1 MERFMTLYETV
12 YKDLYYLAFY
22 YLGNQQDAED
32 AVGEAVLNA
41 YENFASL
48 RKKEA
53 FRGWIIRI
61 LVNQCKLQQRK
72 SGIQKAAE
80 LITEPSY
87 HPKLEDSLVTSELL
101 QKLSDEERMIVVL
114 SVFGGYKGEEIA
126 RILNLG
132 HSTVRSKYRRAL
144 KKLEQSILDFVKS
157 DIHNLDIPESITPEQ
172 MRKMLEEHQAGVKDD
187 NRPDTNT
194 LPDMKKK
201 KRLTFSKALAV
212 AASVCVVIG
221 CAVMAERNGLFN
233 RFSENAVD
241 KIGEDSVNATEDV
254 VENADALDDAGT
266 NLTYEKIYA
275 SMEKVWQEEE
285 QWRSYDYGVDVTDG
299 VVMEEAG
306 EMEVPA
312 ADMVENTKE
321 SNSSDSIEKSF
332 GSTNIQT
339 VGVDEGDI
347 VKNDGR
353 YLYQSVN
360 DDRGEQFIQIVD
372 TQDGLKE
379 LACLEGFQS
388 INEFYVWDDLLVVIE
403 NKYLEPS
410 VTESSG
416 SIIACYDVLYHE
428 NCYHQI
434 SIYDITDRS
443 VPSVVKVFTLQGS
456 YMSSRIAD
464 GYFYGFSRYYAN
476 PGEGEEDYDAYV
488 PTLDGARLDAKK
500 IVLPKECEG
509 TSYLVMV
516 SVDLRNPS
524 DFVDTMGIVSD
535 SDQYYVSSNNIY
547 MAYSAYKSAE
557 EGWSS
562 NETTILR
569 FSYDA
574 GEIELEAE
582 GSIKGYLNNTFSMDE
597 YEDYLRVVTTVQEN
611 NYQSVT
617 DDRTGEVIGMG
628 VTDSRQTNALYV
640 LDKSLTVVGSIEGL
654 AEDEQIYS
662 ARFMGD
668 TGYFVTFRQ
677 TDPLFAVDLTEP
689 TNPVILS
696 ELKVSGFSEYLHFYG
711 ENRLFGLGMEAD
723 EETGRQ
729 EGIKLSMFDISD
741 PGNVQEVTRLH
752 MKEYYYSEALY
763 NHHAVLIHPTVNII
777 GFSVEGNRENEYVQE
792 YLVFAYENDS
802 FVQKLK
808 IDTKDD
814 EGRYYT
820 TRGTFI
826 DDTFYLLSGDG
837 SVESY
842 DLNTGAALERL
853 DGRIGE

>member
-1 MERFMTLYETV
+1 MEN
-12 YKDLYYLAFY
+12 KDFKDKTIQ
-22 YLGNQQDAED
+22 NENIISDNSID
-32 AVGEAVLNA
+32 KNA
-41 YENFASL
+41 DNELKIDKN
-48 RKKEA
+48 
-53 FRGWIIRI
+53 
-61 LVNQCKLQQRK
+61 V
-72 SGIQKAAE
+72 KAAVCT
-80 LITEPSY
+80 L
-87 HPKLEDSLVTSELL
+87 LEENT
-101 QKLSDEERMIVVL
+101 K
-114 SVFGGYKGEEIA
+114 
-126 RILNLG
+126 RI
-132 HSTVRSKYRRAL
+132 
-144 KKLEQSILDFVKS
+144 E
-157 DIHNLDIPESITPEQ
+157 IPESIKPEQ
-172 MRKMLEEHQAGVKDD
+172 MRKMLEEHQAGVEDD
-187 NRPDTNT
+187 DRPDTYM
-194 LPDMKKK
+194 LPDMKMK

-221 CAVMAERNGLFN
+221 CAVMAGQNGLLN
-233 RFSENAVD
+233 GFSEDAVD
-241 KIGEDSVNATEDV
+241 EIGEDTMNATEHAVQDI
-254 VENADALDDAGT
+254 DALDGEGT
-266 NLTYEKIYA
+266 RLTYEKIYA

-285 QWRSYDYGVDVTDG
+285 QWRSYDYAMGGTDD
-299 VVMEEAG
+299 VVMEEAEVG
-306 EMEVPA
+306 AMESPM
-312 ADMVENTKE
+312 ADMAESTKA
-321 SNSSDSIEKSF
+321 SNSSASIEKSF
-332 GSTNIQT
+332 GSTNVQT

-353 YLYQSVN
+353 YLYQIVN
-360 DDRGEQFIQIVD
+360 DDNGKQFIQIVD

-379 LACLEGFQS
+379 LSCIEGFQS
-388 INEFYVWDDLLVVIE
+388 INEFYVWNNLLIVIE
-403 NKYLEPS
+403 NKYLEQS
-410 VTESSG
+410 VAKSSR
-416 SIIACYDVLYHE
+416 SIISCYDVLYLE

-434 SIYDITDRS
+434 SIYDIADRS
-443 VPSVVKVFTLQGS
+443 VPAEVKVFTLQGS

-488 PTLDGARLDAKK
+488 PTLDGARLDAEK
-500 IVLPKECEG
+500 IVLPEESEG

-516 SVDLRNPS
+516 SVDLSNPS

-547 MAYSAYKSAE
+547 VAYSAYESAE

-562 NETTILR
+562 NETNILR
-569 FSYDA
+569 FAYDA
-574 GEIELEAE
+574 GEIALEAE
-582 GSIKGYLNNTFSMDE
+582 GSIEGYLNDTFSMDE
-597 YEDYLRVVTTVQEN
+597 YEDHLRVVTTVQEN

-628 VTDSRQTNALYV
+628 ILDSRQTNALYV
-640 LDKSLTVVGSIEGL
+640 LDKNLTVVGSIEGL

-662 ARFMGD
+662 ARFMGN

-677 TDPLFAVDLTEP
+677 TDPLFTVDLTEP

-842 DLNTGAALERL
+842 DLNTGTALERL
-853 DGRIGE
+853 DGGIGE